1 MGWRVIAFA
10 PSNPQ
15 RVYAGTGAFMTASN
29 FDNKRFAKGVYA
41 SDNGGRRWFPASDPM
56 TKNAQIADLAI
67 DPQYPGVVYAASTTH
82 GMLKTVNGGKSWER
96 INQGLPQ
103 VKSSPPL
110 SVAVDPVNRGIIYC
124 GLENSGV
131 YRSFNAGETWMRLE
145 HGMEPNASVA
155 DIVVDPR
162 RPGVVYAAD
171 LRSGVYRISGGSTGW
186 ERINH
191 GLEMRSVNHL
201 GLSNDASILYAATE
215 GNGVYRMKLPE
226 FGQSDR

>member
-1 MGWRVIAFA
+1 
-10 PSNPQ
+10 
-15 RVYAGTGAFMTASN
+15 
-29 FDNKRFAKGVYA
+29 
-41 SDNGGRRWFPASDPM
+41 M

-67 DPQYPGVVYAASTTH
+67 DPQYPGLVYAASTTH

-96 INQGLPQ
+96 INKGLPQ

-110 SVAVDPVNRGIIYC
+110 SVAVDSVNRGIIYC

-186 ERINH
+186 ARINH